1 MSEAKELTN
10 QYRLEHWAAIIQ
22 KCINSGKMV
31 NDWCVENNIS
41 RDKYYYWLRKVKLA
55 TGKAMS
61 KRIKATEQLK
71 IVEQPKVVP
80 IIPIATECL
89 SNNNESEAAIVI
101 KSNGLVLEIQNNAS
115 EAVIERTLKVL
126 KQL

>member
-10 QYRLEHWAAIIQ
+10 QFRLEQWAKIIQ
-22 KCINSGKMV
+22 ECVSSGKLV
-31 NDWCVENNIS
+31 NDWCTENNIS

-61 KRIKATEQLK
+61 KRAYAL
-71 IVEQPKVVP
+71 EQPKTIDQPKIVP
-80 IIPIATECL
+80 INPIAAEYV
-89 SNNNESEAAIVI
+89 SAGNESVAAIII

-115 EAVIERTLKVL
+115 ETIIERTLKVL

>member
-1 MSEAKELTN
+1 MNESKELTN
-10 QYRLEHWAAIIQ
+10 QYRIEHWAATIQ
-22 KCINSGKMV
+22 ECISSGKLV
-31 NDWCVENNIS
+31 NNWCVENNIS
-41 RDKYYYWLRKVKLA
+41 RDQYYYWLRKVKLA

-80 IIPIATECL
+80 LIPITTECI

-101 KSNGLVLEIQNNAS
+101 KSNGLVLEIQNIAS

-126 KQL
+126 KKL

>member
-10 QYRLEHWAAIIQ
+10 QYRLEYWAAIIQ
-22 KCINSGKMV
+22 ECISSGKLV
-31 NDWCVENNIS
+31 NDWCIENNIS

-80 IIPIATECL
+80 IIPITTECI